1 MLVVLRILIEVKEM
15 VEFLQSKF
23 SASVQPIYI
32 IKELEAKDLLEKRE
46 LSRLKVFKTVDGS
59 NLLKVVV
66 FKPTNHKSRKEE
78 ANTNGK
84 VTEIA
89 HRNFF

>member
-1 MLVVLRILIEVKEM
+1 MLVVLRILTEVKEM

-32 IKELEAKDLLEKRE
+32 IKELEANDLLEKRE
-46 LSRLKVFKTVDGS
+46 LSRLKVSKTVDGLR
-59 NLLKVVV
+59 LLKVVV
-66 FKPTNHKSRKEE
+66 FKPTNHKSFKEE
-78 ANTNGK
+78 ANTNEK

>member
-15 VEFLQSKF
+15 VELLQSKF

-66 FKPTNHKSRKEE
+66 FKPTNHKSCKEE